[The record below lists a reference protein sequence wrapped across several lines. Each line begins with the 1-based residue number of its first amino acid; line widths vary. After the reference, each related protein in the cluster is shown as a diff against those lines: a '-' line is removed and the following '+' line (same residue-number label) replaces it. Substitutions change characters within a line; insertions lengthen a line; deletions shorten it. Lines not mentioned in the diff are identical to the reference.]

1 MTADFD
7 RLTNFDFSNSS
18 VQLWVFKDS
27 TTDRR
32 FRAFY
37 AQMDDDLNQQL
48 KNIVQTNV
56 SRITEFDTYSYIS
69 QTNEN
74 SCLTIDK
81 GETDFPTLQ
90 TLVDQVAAEHRVTDK
105 KNLVGAKGYVVK
117 FTFDGGTVYAVK
129 RSTSTWKTAYSN
141 KFVNMVFKNG
151 ELSGVQDRS
160 FSIEKTFDFYVF
172 NDTAFIANKRGFES
186 AMGHSESYRQAFT
199 TLRTSPEFS
208 SLFSDLGPIIEY
220 VGTNSIQ
227 LRRMAV
233 IEQKSLYSRPGFLST
248 LQSVNASRNW
258 GLNFDEDSNQIV
270 PCEATVKTIIQVL
283 LDHRLLSEITSNT
296 YDVPDATQV

>member
-1 MTADFD
+1 
-7 RLTNFDFSNSS
+7 
-18 VQLWVFKDS
+18 
-27 TTDRR
+27 
-32 FRAFY
+32 
-37 AQMDDDLNQQL
+37 
-48 KNIVQTNV
+48 
-56 SRITEFDTYSYIS
+56 
-69 QTNEN
+69 
-74 SCLTIDK
+74 
-81 GETDFPTLQ
+81 
-90 TLVDQVAAEHRVTDK
+90 
-105 KNLVGAKGYVVK
+105 
-117 FTFDGGTVYAVK
+117 
-129 RSTSTWKTAYSN
+129 
-141 KFVNMVFKNG
+141 
-151 ELSGVQDRS
+151 
-160 FSIEKTFDFYVF
+160 
-172 NDTAFIANKRGFES
+172 
-186 AMGHSESYRQAFT
+186 MGHSESYRQAFT

>member
-81 GETDFPTLQ
+81 GETDFP
-90 TLVDQVAAEHRVTDK
+90 
-105 KNLVGAKGYVVK
+105 N
-117 FTFDGGTVYAVK
+117 
-129 RSTSTWKTAYSN
+129 
-141 KFVNMVFKNG
+141 
-151 ELSGVQDRS
+151 
-160 FSIEKTFDFYVF
+160 
-172 NDTAFIANKRGFES
+172 
-186 AMGHSESYRQAFT
+186 
-199 TLRTSPEFS
+199 
-208 SLFSDLGPIIEY
+208 
-220 VGTNSIQ
+220 
-227 LRRMAV
+227 
-233 IEQKSLYSRPGFLST
+233 
-248 LQSVNASRNW
+248 
-258 GLNFDEDSNQIV
+258 
-270 PCEATVKTIIQVL
+270 
-283 LDHRLLSEITSNT
+283 LLSITPSMT
-296 YDVPDATQV
+296 RPKHGFT